1 MSNSNSQFTIHNSTF
16 MEWVTH
22 GIKRGRF
29 EMGPRVVLRSFTLIV
44 VLTLVA
50 ALYLTLVSRTA
61 ARGRHIE
68 QLRTELFRLRRENE
82 QLEVEIAREGS
93 IARLEERA
101 DVLGF
106 GLAEKLEFLDLAG
119 SR

>member
-1 MSNSNSQFTIHNSTF
+1 MSDF
-16 MEWVTH
+16 MQWVTH

-29 EMGPRVVLRSFTLIV
+29 EMNSRTVLYLFTLVV

-50 ALYLTLVSRTA
+50 ALYLTLVSQTA

-82 QLEVEIAREGS
+82 QLEVEIAGESS
-93 IARLEERA
+93 IARLQERA
-101 DVLGF
+101 DDLGF
-106 GLAEKLEFLDLAG
+106 GPAEQLEFLALADN
-119 SR
+119 R